1 MASSTKDR
9 QFYSNDIFSPG
20 YIESTASSTRKSKE
34 KLRVDS
40 LIPSEI
46 LENSAGM
53 KQLLEAYYTFMN
65 LDEFIY
71 AENEDFQDIVLD
83 GKAVFRISDPRNE
96 NDAFFTDEQG
106 ADSTMSVTDAAGT
119 VTIIP
124 LNDINVNISNGNEL
138 PGSLALE
145 TSEIGKT
152 FQVLIPDVTKKS
164 AGVSAVVDVNGVVT
178 VLVGDLGYQYP
189 TAPTITIAAP
199 DSGTQAT
206 ASVQLV
212 TTTNSN
218 PYLDTLGSLQLTIT
232 NGGSGYTAENPPTV
246 TIAANPDDGE
256 VTFAPNS
263 STAKLNTPIKNWVGP
278 GPSHVLNNIERAMD
292 IDNNSVQFLELMQKE
307 IASVIPRNITV
318 NKRNLYKNIVDY
330 YKVRGSADSIEIF
343 FRLLFNDEVEVQ
355 YPWDKTLIPS
365 SGNWDQ
371 PINVDSIL
379 ASAVNNSSTLVL
391 TQENQEIRLS
401 SRLSVNDV
409 YSKTDDI
416 RVTSVLGSSITV
428 SRPKKII
435 FDARNA
441 SVVNLSTDTII
452 LSAAD
457 IVKFPTNTKL
467 TYIVP
472 ENGTAIGG
480 LVSGND
486 YFVISN
492 SPSFIQLSSTE
503 GGSAINLTS
512 TGLLNEHEL
521 IRYIKLANNSN
532 ITFHPKGQYLDNK
545 GQLSNVI
552 KIQDSLRYQKFSY
565 LIRTGQNVSTWEN
578 VFNRLVHP
586 AGFKFFGEILI
597 IMELTKAVLGED
609 TIEGDTLYRKVLSA
623 MPERQPGAI
632 GIEDLPL
639 LVEMFASTFLP
650 AIKSRIHRGGTIS
663 IPNSKLKNGVIST
676 ITVTNAGS
684 GYLAPP
690 TVTTVDTGT
699 PSGHTAGTFT
709 PVITSG
715 GLASVTIVD
724 GGKDYDIPG
733 ISFAAPTALT
743 FDGSDDE
750 SVGVGIINLVDN
762 TIKLTAAQAAVLP
775 VGATVTY
782 NSGGGTSIGGLTSGA
797 SYFIMT
803 NVANEVTLQSV
814 LGGTQTDIT
823 SVGSG
828 TAHNFIGQTA
838 VLSPTKT
845 DGIVTGIEISDP
857 GYGYTSAPAITFNGV
872 AIASQSL
879 VQPNISIGLDAQGRL
894 DVDNITITSGGS
906 GYLNAFGFVA
916 ANPNYGSLAAID
928 IAGLGD
934 KNYSKPPSIV
944 ISEPTAKDADGVLLS
959 SNVQAAAEF
968 VFDSSSLKYME
979 VTSGGTGYTSAPTV
993 TIGGNATGYAM
1004 IENGSVTRLSFFT
1017 DGAGYTNGTNYTTVP
1032 TVTISGGGGSGA
1044 TGIAHINEG
1053 EISGYSI
1060 TQAGSGYTG
1069 DPVLRIDSGGHN
1081 EIRGKDIR
1089 PILKILVNHLANAS
1103 RTRPENNYFNRKGN
1117 TYLNSAK
1124 RYGANDTLET
1134 LAQVQIQ
1141 STEITNINNSN
1152 VNSFIHKN

>member
-1 MASSTKDR
+1 MSVKDK
-9 QFYSNDIFSPG
+9 QHYSNDIFSPG

-34 KLRVDS
+34 KLRIDS

-46 LENSAGM
+46 LETSEGM
-53 KQLLEAYYTFMN
+53 RQLLEAYYTFMN

-71 AENEDFQDIVLD
+71 AENEDFQDVVLD

-96 NDAFFTDEQG
+96 NDEFFTDEQG
-106 ADSTMSVTDAAGT
+106 ADSTLTLTTTGGVNF
-119 VTIIP
+119 IIP
-124 LNDINVNISNGNEL
+124 LNDININISNGNEL

-152 FQVLIPDVTKKS
+152 FQVLIPNVTKKS

-178 VLVGDLGYQYP
+178 GFIGDLGYRYP

-199 DSGTQAT
+199 ESGTQAT
-206 ASVQLV
+206 ASVQLS
-212 TTTNSN
+212 TTVNPN
-218 PYLDTLGSLQLTIT
+218 PYLDTSGSLQLTIT

-246 TIAANPDDGE
+246 TITANPNADE
-256 VTFAPNS
+256 VVFTPNA
-263 STAKLNTPIKNWVGP
+263 STAKLNTPVKHWVGP

-292 IDNNSVQFLELMQKE
+292 IDNNSQQFLELMQKE

-365 SGNWDQ
+365 SGNWD
-371 PINVDSIL
+371 
-379 ASAVNNSSTLVL
+379 VNPLL
-391 TQENQEIRLS
+391 
-401 SRLSVNDV
+401 
-409 YSKTDDI
+409 
-416 RVTSVLGSSITV
+416 
-428 SRPKKII
+428 PK
-435 FDARNA
+435 
-441 SVVNLSTDTII
+441 
-452 LSAAD
+452 
-457 IVKFPTNTKL
+457 
-467 TYIVP
+467 
-472 ENGTAIGG
+472 G
-480 LVSGND
+480 
-486 YFVISN
+486 
-492 SPSFIQLSSTE
+492 
-503 GGSAINLTS
+503 
-512 TGLLNEHEL
+512 
-521 IRYIKLANNSN
+521 
-532 ITFHPKGQYLDNK
+532 GQYLDNK

-586 AGFKFFGEILI
+586 AGFKFFGEILMI
-597 IMELTKAVLGED
+597 IELSKAILGED
-609 TIEGDTLYRKVLSA
+609 TQEGDTLYRKVLSA

-639 LVEMFASTFLP
+639 LVQAFASVFLP
-650 AIKSRIHRGGTIS
+650 SVKAKLHRSATVNVPGSS
-663 IPNSKLKNGVIST
+663 IDNGVITS
-676 ITVTNAGS
+676 VSVLESGS
-684 GYLAPP
+684 GYLTPP
-690 TVTTVDTGT
+690 TITSADTGI
-699 PSGHTAGTFT
+699 PAGFTAGTFT
-709 PVITSG
+709 PVMSSG
-715 GLASVTIVD
+715 GISSITIVS
-724 GGKDYDIPG
+724 GGKNYNIPAMT
-733 ISFAAPTALT
+733 AAPPAPIV

-762 TIKLTAAQAAVLP
+762 TIKLTSTQAAALP
-775 VGATVTY
+775 VGSRITY
-782 NSGGGTSIGGLTSGA
+782 NSGGGTSIGGLTSGGV
-797 SYFIMT
+797 YFIMT

-823 SVGSG
+823 SVGTSLSVTAGSFSVGTDYIITSAGNTNFTAIGAVDNNVGTTFKATGVGVGTG
-828 TAHNFIGQTA
+828 TAGTTHSLTGQTA

-845 DGIVTGIEISDP
+845 DGIITGIEISDP

-872 AIASQSL
+872 AIPSQSL
-879 VQPNISIGLDAQGRL
+879 VQPNISIGIDAQGRL

-993 TIGGNATGYAM
+993 TIGGNATGYAT
-1004 IENGSVTRLSFFT
+1004 IENGSVTKLSFFT

-1053 EISGYSI
+1053 EISGYII
-1060 TQAGSGYTG
+1060 TQPGSGYTG

>member
-1 MASSTKDR
+1 MA
-9 QFYSNDIFSPG
+9 QYGNDIASPG

-34 KLRVDS
+34 KLRIDS

-71 AENEDFQDIVLD
+71 AENENFQDVVLD

-106 ADSTMSVTDAAGT
+106 ADSTMTVTDAAGV
-119 VTIIP
+119 VTTIP

-152 FQVLIPDVTKKS
+152 FQVDGLS
-164 AGVSAVVDVNGVVT
+164 AHNA
-178 VLVGDLGYQYP
+178 
-189 TAPTITIAAP
+189 
-199 DSGTQAT
+199 
-206 ASVQLV
+206 
-212 TTTNSN
+212 
-218 PYLDTLGSLQLTIT
+218 
-232 NGGSGYTAENPPTV
+232 
-246 TIAANPDDGE
+246 
-256 VTFAPNS
+256 

-365 SGNWDQ
+365 SGNWD
-371 PINVDSIL
+371 V
-379 ASAVNNSSTLVL
+379 
-391 TQENQEIRLS
+391 
-401 SRLSVNDV
+401 
-409 YSKTDDI
+409 
-416 RVTSVLGSSITV
+416 
-428 SRPKKII
+428 
-435 FDARNA
+435 NA
-441 SVVNLSTDTII
+441 SL
-452 LSAAD
+452 
-457 IVKFPTNTKL
+457 PR
-467 TYIVP
+467 
-472 ENGTAIGG
+472 G
-480 LVSGND
+480 
-486 YFVISN
+486 
-492 SPSFIQLSSTE
+492 
-503 GGSAINLTS
+503 
-512 TGLLNEHEL
+512 
-521 IRYIKLANNSN
+521 
-532 ITFHPKGQYLDNK
+532 GQYLDNK
-545 GQLSNVI
+545 GQLSNTI

-586 AGFKFFGEILI
+586 AGFKFFGEILMI
-597 IMELTKAVLGED
+597 IELSKAVLGED
-609 TIEGDTLYRKVLSA
+609 TQEGDTLLRKVLSA

-632 GIEDLPL
+632 GIEDLPI
-639 LVEMFASTFLP
+639 LVQAFASVFLP
-650 AIKSRIHRGGTIS
+650 SVQAKLHKNATVN
-663 IPNSKLKNGVIST
+663 IPGSNIVNGVITS
-676 ITVTNAGS
+676 VSVAQSGS
-684 GYLAPP
+684 GYLTPP
-690 TVTTVDTGT
+690 TITSADSGT
-699 PSGHTAGTFT
+699 PSGFTTGTFT
-709 PVITSG
+709 SVLNAG
-715 GLASVTIVD
+715 GVASVTIGN

-733 ISFAAPTALT
+733 MTVAAPAAIV

-750 SVGVGIINLVDN
+750 VAGTGIINLVDN

-775 VGATVTY
+775 VGSRITY

-803 NVANEVTLQSV
+803 NVSNEVTLQSI
-814 LGGTQTDIT
+814 LGGSQADIT

-828 TAHNFIGQTA
+828 VAHTLTGQTA
-838 VLSPTKT
+838 LLSPTKT
-845 DGIVTGIEISDP
+845 DGRITGIEIRDP
-857 GYGYTSAPAITFNGV
+857 GFGYSSAPAITFNGV
-872 AIASQSL
+872 ARSGQSL
-879 VQPNISIGLDAQGRL
+879 VAPSVSIGIDAQGRL
-894 DVDNITITSGGS
+894 DVDNITINSPGG
-906 GYLNAFGFVA
+906 GYAQIFGFVA
-916 ANPNYGSLAAID
+916 ANSNAGSLATID

-968 VFDSSSLKYME
+968 TFGSSSLEYIE
-979 VTSGGTGYTSAPTV
+979 VTGGGTGYTSAPNVTV
-993 TIGGNATGYAM
+993 AGNATAYAS
-1004 IENGSVTRLSFFT
+1004 IEGGSVTKISFFT
-1017 DGAGYTNGTNYTTVP
+1017 SGAGFTNGTSYTTVP
-1032 TVTISGGGGSGA
+1032 AVTISGGAGSGA
-1044 TGIAHINEG
+1044 TGVAHINEG
-1053 EISGYSI
+1053 EISGFNI

-1069 DPVLRIDSGGHN
+1069 EPVLRIDSDGHN

-1089 PILKILVNHLANAS
+1089 PILKILVNHLSDAS
-1103 RTRPENNYFNRKGN
+1103 KTRPENNYFNRKGN

-1124 RYGANDTLET
+1124 RYGANDTLAT